1 MKEIIIN
8 IKQLTKKTIHFTSKI
23 SFRKKTN
30 ILEKIMN
37 GITMIPAPLGVGDV
51 WLLLS
56 VGISSKDVFLNKT
69 IIFFNDKTQKKY
81 NIRGIKKTVIF

>member
-51 WLLLS
+51 
-56 VGISSKDVFLNKT
+56 
-69 IIFFNDKTQKKY
+69 
-81 NIRGIKKTVIF
+81 